1 MDSLL
6 TIYELTVWLTL
17 WSIPKADATYAQL
30 LSKIQSL
37 AANIG
42 QTNRHNL
49 KQALNAL
56 GSK

>member
-1 MDSLL
+1 MDSLV
-6 TIYELTVWLTL
+6 TIYGLTVLLTL
-17 WSIPKADATYAQL
+17 LSIPNLDATYAQL

-56 GSK
+56 ESK

>member
-6 TIYELTVWLTL
+6 TIYELTVLLTL
-17 WSIPKADATYAQL
+17 LSIPDLDATYAQL

-37 AANIG
+37 AVNIG
-42 QTNRHNL
+42 QPNRHNL

>member
-6 TIYELTVWLTL
+6 TIYELTVLLTL
-17 WSIPKADATYAQL
+17 LSIPDLDATYAQL

-37 AANIG
+37 AVNIG

-49 KQALNAL
+49 KRALNAL